1 MNNLTLLTNIC
12 AVDNDSDVVVDMYE
26 SLDENGNLKYI
37 DEYSYLNNLKE
48 ARNMIKDTLSE
59 IRDNNP
65 LNKKQFDK
73 TKTQKRFIVNLEKI
87 NNTLDGT
94 SYTSSSG
101 LITDYD
107 GNSKFYKKDKK
118 PKKHKFYKLKRL
130 MCVFGVAFGITA
142 AIKSATHYNVDSNG
156 DIKVEK
162 EDNKTNNINS
172 NKKIEKNKEK
182 KDSHK
187 LRLGSK
193 IKLNNSTL
201 KYTSLGRN
209 PFVNTRKLAC
219 DSYKI
224 NHIALTSDGDVIKV
238 YKVTP
243 QLEQMSINDF
253 IQRCQIEY
261 GDDLKFQINVDGIK
275 NGKTVYKQAG
285 WTSIN
290 EIKNKENKNYK
301 VKTL

>member
-37 DEYSYLNNLKE
+37 DEYSYLNNPKE

>member
-94 SYTSSSG
+94 YYTSSSG

-118 PKKHKFYKLKRL
+118 PRKYKFYKLKRL

-142 AIKSATHYNVDSNG
+142 AIKSATHYNVNSNG

-172 NKKIEKNKEK
+172 NKKIEKSKEK

-224 NHIALTSDGDVIKV
+224 NHIALTSDGNVIKV

-253 IQRCQIEY
+253 IQRCQVEY

>member
-94 SYTSSSG
+94 YYTSSSG

-118 PKKHKFYKLKRL
+118 TRKYKFYKLKRL

-142 AIKSATHYNVDSNG
+142 AIKSATHYNVNSNG

-253 IQRCQIEY
+253 IQRCQVEY

>member
-118 PKKHKFYKLKRL
+118 PRKYKFYKLKRL

-142 AIKSATHYNVDSNG
+142 AIKSATHYNVNSNG

-172 NKKIEKNKEK
+172 NKKIEKSKEK

-224 NHIALTSDGDVIKV
+224 NHIALTSDGNVIKV

-253 IQRCQIEY
+253 IQRCQVEY
-261 GDDLKFQINVDGIK
+261 DDDLKFQINVDGIK

>member
-142 AIKSATHYNVDSNG
+142 AIKSATHYNVNSNG

-253 IQRCQIEY
+253 IQRCQVEY

>member
-118 PKKHKFYKLKRL
+118 PRKYKFYKLKRL

-142 AIKSATHYNVDSNG
+142 AIKSATHYNVNSNG

-253 IQRCQIEY
+253 IQRCQVEY

-290 EIKNKENKNYK
+290 EIKNKENNSLKK
-301 VKTL
+301 SAK

>member
-94 SYTSSSG
+94 YYTSSSG

-118 PKKHKFYKLKRL
+118 PRKYKFYKLKRL

-142 AIKSATHYNVDSNG
+142 AIKSATHYNVNSNG

-253 IQRCQIEY
+253 IQRCQVEY

>member
-118 PKKHKFYKLKRL
+118 PRKYKFYKLKRL

-142 AIKSATHYNVDSNG
+142 AIKSATHYNVNSNG

-253 IQRCQIEY
+253 IQRCQVEY